1 MNGDTTITVEKLR
14 DLLKKE
20 IYPSSVSLRSI
31 EDALRRKKGKKE
43 EDEQIKDYG
52 NFAQK
57 LKFKNFQF

>member
-1 MNGDTTITVEKLR
+1 MNGDATITVEKLR

-31 EDALRRKKGKKE
+31 EDALRRKKGKNDE
-43 EDEQIKDYG
+43 NEQIKDYG